1 MAEGLK
7 ILVITSELGGFSKSG
22 GLADAVG
29 ALSQQLVRM
38 GHDLRVITPAYASVE
53 QRNQASTV
61 VDSLGVPLDS
71 GEIWCRLL
79 ESSLEIEPRAS
90 LPKVPVYLVEHE
102 HFFSAKIFMVRMG
115 RNTLITLSVLVF

>member
-22 GLADAVG
+22 GLSDAVG

-53 QRNQASTV
+53 QRNQAPTV

-71 GEIWCRLL
+71 GEIWCRVL
-79 ESSLEIEPRAS
+79 ESSLESEPGAS
-90 LPKVPVYLVEHE
+90 LRKVPVYLVEHE
-102 HFFSAKIFMVRMG
+102 HFFSRKDVYG
-115 RNTLITLSVLVF
+115 ENG